1 MADIKKTPILEN
13 ILEFSDNQILQQ
25 LVGSHNEHLKKL
37 ASQFEIQIGL
47 RGNFITLVGD
57 SSKIQQAESVL
68 KNLYNLL
75 QSGGQMNNST
85 MATHVGKAM
94 GDHVDIKIKLKT
106 EDRAIVPRNKS
117 QSHFINLLDSHDLV
131 FGIGPAGTGKTYM
144 AVAMGVSLLM
154 AGKVDRLV
162 LSRPAIEAGEKLGFL
177 PGDLK
182 EKIDPYLRPIF
193 DALHDMLS
201 ASTLEK
207 LMMSGIIEVAPL
219 AFMRGRTLSH
229 SYVILDEAQNTTTMQ
244 MKMFLTRL
252 GENSRMVIT
261 GDITQIDLPFQQKSG
276 LVDALEKLDGISSI
290 GVMKFSDGDVV
301 RHPLVAQVLRAY
313 DRA

>member
-1 MADIKKTPILEN
+1 MADTKTSSILES
-13 ILEFSDNQILQQ
+13 ILEFSNNQLLQQ

-37 ASQFEIQIGL
+37 ESQFEIKVSL
-47 RGNFITLVGD
+47 RGNIISLVGEGN
-57 SSKIQQAESVL
+57 KIQQAEAVL

-75 QSGGQMNNST
+75 ETGGSMTQSDVANHCARMS
-85 MATHVGKAM
+85 
-94 GDHVDIKIKLKT
+94 GDQVDIKIKLKT
-106 EDRAIVPRNKS
+106 EERVIVPRNKS
-117 QSHFINLLDSHDLV
+117 QAHFVNMLQQQDLV
-131 FGIGPAGTGKTYM
+131 FGVGPAGTGKTYM

-154 AGKVDRLV
+154 AGRVDRLI

-193 DALHDMLS
+193 DALHDMFGP
-201 ASTLEK
+201 ASLEK
-207 LMMSGIIEVAPL
+207 LMASDIIEVAPL

-229 SYVILDEAQNTTTMQ
+229 SYIILDEAQNTTEMQ

-261 GDITQIDLPFQQKSG
+261 GDVTQIDLPPHQKSG
-276 LVDALEKLDGISSI
+276 LVDALEKVKNIKSISI
-290 GVMKFSDGDVV
+290 MKFSDKDVV
-301 RHPLVAQVLRAY
+301 RHPLVAEVLKAY
-313 DRA
+313 D

>member
-1 MADIKKTPILEN
+1 MADTKIPSILEN
-13 ILEFSDNQILQQ
+13 ILEFSDNQLLQQ
-25 LVGSHNEHLKKL
+25 LVGSHNEYLKRL
-37 ASQFEIQIGL
+37 EAQFDIKTCL
-47 RGNFITLVGD
+47 RGNMITLVGD
-57 SSKIQQAESVL
+57 EEKVQQAGTAL

-75 QSGGQMNNST
+75 ETGGQMDQSNVAQHFSKVSGEH
-85 MATHVGKAM
+85 A
-94 GDHVDIKIKLKT
+94 DIRIKLKT
-106 EDRAIVPRNKS
+106 EERVIAPRNKS
-117 QSHFINLLDSHDLV
+117 QAHFINLLQKHDLV
-131 FGIGPAGTGKTYM
+131 FGVGPAGTGKTYM

-154 AGKVDRLV
+154 AGHVDRLI

-193 DALHDMLS
+193 DALHDMFS

-207 LMMSGIIEVAPL
+207 LMVSGIIEVAPL

-229 SYVILDEAQNTTTMQ
+229 SYIILDEAQNTTTMQ

-261 GDITQIDLPFQQKSG
+261 GDTTQIDLPFQQKSG
-276 LVDALEKLDGISSI
+276 LIDALEKVEKIKDIGI
-290 GVMKFSDGDVV
+290 MKFSEKDVV
-301 RHPLVAQVLRAY
+301 RHPLVGQVLKAY
-313 DRA
+313 DGR